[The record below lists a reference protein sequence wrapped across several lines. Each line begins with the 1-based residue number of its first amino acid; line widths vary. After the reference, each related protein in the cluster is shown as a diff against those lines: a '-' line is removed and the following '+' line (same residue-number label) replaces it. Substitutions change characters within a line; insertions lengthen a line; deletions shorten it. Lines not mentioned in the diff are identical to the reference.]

1 MILSQVIQ
9 ALNKKANSGGDN
21 YIPFRYSMMTMV
33 LRDSLGGNC
42 KTKMIATLTADKE
55 DLYESLSTCRF
66 ARSVSLIQNKLI
78 RNETVDP
85 GVIISRL
92 KKEVAEL
99 KAELAILKG
108 GEQKDHLSAEDIERC
123 NLMVQDFINTNEHKN
138 LVMPDRLMI
147 NQCFYH
153 FKTLYK
159 NLEKK
164 RGGAPA
170 AAAAALPEA
179 APSEKVVVKSDPA
192 QDQEIQRLNM
202 LVKQRDNEI
211 GILLNYLNKKKENGG
226 SVPNG
231 LPNGGDIKVHR
242 ATGQNFAVADD
253 PNSTQ
258 ASAAK
263 VEEQKQAPTLYQM
276 MAGGGKTNDN
286 YNKSIKDRRIEFE
299 LNQQNNQEPV
309 TTSALQSKV
318 DKMMTANVTLT
329 MDELADRAKA
339 FEKFRKSYRKNEAM
353 EDNRNL
359 LKDKYARGKYLG

>member
-1 MILSQVIQ
+1 
-9 ALNKKANSGGDN
+9 
-21 YIPFRYSMMTMV
+21 MMTMV

-66 ARSVSLIQNKLI
+66 ARSVALIQNKLI

-123 NLMVQDFINTNEHKN
+123 NLMVQDFINTNEHKT

-153 FKTLYK
+153 FKSLYK

-164 RGGAPA
+164 RGGAPLA
-170 AAAAALPEA
+170 ADSRAIQQDA
-179 APSEKVVVKSDPA
+179 APSEKVVVQADPA
-192 QDQEIQRLNM
+192 QEQEIQRLNM

-226 SVPNG
+226 NAPNG

-242 ATGQNFAVADD
+242 ATGQNFSAIDD

-263 VEEQKQAPTLYQM
+263 PEEQKQAPTLYQM
-276 MAGGGKTNDN
+276 MQGGGKPNDH
-286 YNKSIKDRRIEFE
+286 YKSIKDKRIEFE
-299 LNQQNNQEPV
+299 LNQQNN
-309 TTSALQSKV
+309 
-318 DKMMTANVTLT
+318 
-329 MDELADRAKA
+329 
-339 FEKFRKSYRKNEAM
+339 
-353 EDNRNL
+353 
-359 LKDKYARGKYLG
+359 